1 MQIKYS
7 KPHLSLKAQLSEH
20 CAHGSASCFSRLA
33 GFHGSPFR
41 SVPILVAASFSSV
54 LEFLK
59 WLTIDGCLCC
69 FQNWKQMV
77 MVVADYHVRSSK
89 KELKKDIL

>member
-1 MQIKYS
+1 MHMALHLAFLSYQI
-7 KPHLSLKAQLSEH
+7 SL
-20 CAHGSASCFSRLA
+20 AS
-33 GFHGSPFR
+33 FHGSPFR

-59 WLTIDGCLCC
+59 WFTIDGCLCC

-89 KELKKDIL
+89 EELKKVAKDIHTLISNSVL